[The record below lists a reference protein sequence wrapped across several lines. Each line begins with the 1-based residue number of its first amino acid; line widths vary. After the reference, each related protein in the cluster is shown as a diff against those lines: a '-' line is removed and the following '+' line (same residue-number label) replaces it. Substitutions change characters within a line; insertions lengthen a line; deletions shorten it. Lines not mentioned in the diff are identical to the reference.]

1 MNFRADD
8 GTKKESDQ
16 DAPAIK
22 ALVHLLVKAELE
34 RMGLEKE
41 LRIAVREI
49 VQLTVQD
56 AVHIVL
62 NEMAGVKA

>member
-8 GTKKESDQ
+8 GAKKESDQ
-16 DAPAIK
+16 DALTMK